1 MLNSEKDNLLK
12 SEDICQ
18 ELFNILNDTEKI
30 SKILIKDKEEAKK
43 SEKKEKKKGQEN
55 IVKNKFK
62 KKIIH

>member
-30 SKILIKDKEEAKK
+30 SKILIKDKEEEKK
-43 SEKKEKKKGQEN
+43 SEKKKGQEN
-55 IVKNKFK
+55 IVKNKFQK
-62 KKIIH
+62 KNIH